1 MITLRLDTD
10 LEQRVSLAALQMG
23 VSKSEFVRKSLSAFM
38 QQQQPATAWELG
50 SNLFGKYESSMDN
63 LAEDRKALLK
73 NKMSNKV
80 SAS

>member
-38 QQQQPATAWELG
+38 QQQQPPTAWELG
-50 SNLFGKYESSMDN
+50 SNLFGKYESGMDN

-80 SAS
+80 NAS